1 MIYVNHFVL
10 FFSALLAIL
19 GTSCVNEIEEG
30 MAPEAGA
37 GEGYYISLT
46 GDVNEGGVESRAYWD
61 INNNDDTQSLAFTWE
76 STDKMQSFVWRGGAF
91 VDFTG
96 DKKYSATTVTPDAEN
111 KKQAQLQITTGLSQ
125 QYAQDDVIWAV
136 SPLAETDIDAD
147 NKVTFTLPDGF
158 TQTVLNS
165 TEHLKDYVLM
175 SGTGTV
181 GRNNSANISFNVL
194 PAIYRFKVTNKDE
207 SETLTVNEVSIS
219 GPFCNKAELSMGNDG
234 TVTPTY
240 SVSNGTYAIKVTTPD
255 GGLTVAA
262 NTTAYLYALVFPTE
276 TSKITDNITLSFKG
290 KYGDTPVEDYK
301 KAAKCSDIYKYD
313 LDSNTYYDM
322 EVPVNK
328 TAGGDTEKS
337 VITLFEGKS
346 VISGWNNLVISNFYV
361 HNLKEGDVLTVR
373 FQDCESGTKSFKDN
387 GTWQPLGD
395 GAEGQIDLN
404 EKTQGFFTYTITSES
419 AEKLKKQNLILTGD
433 GYTITKITLTTLLEC
448 DPVSVDA
455 IMLSDFEGHTADND
469 KSWTEGVTLEYPI
482 ENGNTY
488 LRFTYSSVPSS
499 NDIWLFNCSHSSANV
514 SNIENYVIKFDL
526 KIEEGVTGASQ
537 AVMQYLLADDY
548 WLWFG
553 TNFFPETTDGKW
565 ITVSR
570 NISDISTKLTGE
582 LSFVKDKGQGNKNNG
597 MYGQNIP
604 AGICIDN
611 FRLEPKN

>member
-19 GTSCVNEIEEG
+19 GTSCVNEFEEG
-30 MAPEAGA
+30 QAPVS
-37 GEGYYISLT
+37 GEGYYISLM

-96 DKKYSATTVTPDAEN
+96 DKKYSATTVTPNTDN

-125 QYAQDDVIWAV
+125 AYAENDVIWAV
-136 SPLAETDIDAD
+136 SPLEDTNIDN
-147 NKVTFTLPDGF
+147 NKVTFTLPTEGF
-158 TQTVLNS
+158 TQTALNS

-194 PAIYRFKVTNKDE
+194 PAIYRFKVINNE
-207 SETLTVNEVSIS
+207 NEELTVNEVSVS
-219 GPFCNKAELSMGNDG
+219 GPFCNKAELSMDNV

-240 SVSNGTYAIKVTTPD
+240 SVDGTTYAIKVATSD

-290 KYGDTPVEDYK
+290 KYGDTVADYT
-301 KAAKCSDIYKYD
+301 KAAKCSDIYNYD
-313 LDSNTYYDM
+313 LNSNTYYDM

-337 VITLFEGKS
+337 VITLFEGTHIVENWK
-346 VISGWNNLVISNFYV
+346 NKEISNFYV
-361 HNLKEGDVLTVR
+361 HNLKEGDVLTVY
-373 FQDCESGTKSFKDN
+373 FKDCESGTKSFKDN
-387 GTWQPLGD
+387 GTWKPLGD

-469 KSWTEGVTLEYPI
+469 KSWTEGVTLEYPT

-499 NDIWLFNCSHSSANV
+499 KEIWLFNCSHSSVNV
-514 SNIENYVIKFDL
+514 SDIENYVIKFDL
-526 KIEEGVTGASQ
+526 KIEEGVTEASQ
-537 AVMQYLLADDY
+537 AVMQYVLADDK
-548 WLWFG
+548 WVWFG

-570 NISDISTKLTGE
+570 NISDIKSDLTGE
-582 LSFVKDKGQGNKNNG
+582 LSFVKDEGQGNKNNG
-597 MYGQNIP
+597 MYGKNIP

>member
-91 VDFTG
+91 VVFTG

-136 SPLAETDIDAD
+136 SPLEDTNIDN
-147 NKVTFTLPDGF
+147 NKVTFTLPTEGF
-158 TQTVLNS
+158 TQTALNS

-175 SGTGTV
+175 SGTGIV
-181 GRNNSANISFNVL
+181 GSDNSASISFKVL
-194 PAIYRFKVTNKDE
+194 PAIYRFKVTNNE
-207 SETLTVNEVSIS
+207 NEELTVNEVSIS
-219 GPFCNKAELSMGNDG
+219 GPFCNKAELSMDNG

-240 SVSNGTYAIKVTTPD
+240 SVDGTTYAIKVATSD

-262 NTTAYLYALVFPTE
+262 NTTAYLYALVFPTK

-290 KYGDTPVEDYK
+290 KYGDIAADYTK
-301 KAAKCSDIYKYD
+301 TAKCNTIYTYN

-337 VITLFEGKS
+337 VITLFEGES
-346 VISGWNNLVISNFYV
+346 EISGWNYLEISNFYV
-361 HNLKEGDVLTVR
+361 HYLKEGDVLTVY
-373 FQDCESGTKSFKDN
+373 FKDCESGTKSFKDN

-395 GAEGQIDLN
+395 GAEGQIDEN
-404 EKTQGFFTYTITSES
+404 EKAQGFFTYTITSES

-455 IMLSDFEGHTADND
+455 IMLSDFEEHTADND

-482 ENGNTY
+482 EDGNTY
-488 LRFTYSSVPSS
+488 LRFAYSSVPSS

-514 SNIENYVIKFDL
+514 SDIENYVIKFDL
-526 KIEEGVTGASQ
+526 KIEEGITGASQ
-537 AVMQYLLADDY
+537 AEMQYVLADDN

-570 NISDISTKLTGE
+570 NISDIKSDLTGE
-582 LSFVKDKGQGNKNNG
+582 LSFVKDGGQGNKNNG
-597 MYGQNIP
+597 MYGKNIP